1 MMKLAHF
8 KDIPPLERLFVD
20 QLFGYL
26 AGVPCYVAL
35 LDHHQRWVLYRID
48 MQAGKGGTRL
58 TETKT
63 VKSIKDVL
71 SFYRDKGFSPFY
83 PKPDYMAPIAYPSAI
98 QTDKRRHTRKAVEF
112 SGTYRNHRTGTR
124 GTCLI
129 ENISYTGLRFT
140 VDMQEC
146 IEVPDRLRLKVNVND
161 PRGRNLEKSA
171 LVRHVEMKSIGVE
184 FVR

>member
-1 MMKLAHF
+1 MKLANF

-71 SFYRDKGFSPFY
+71 S
-83 PKPDYMAPIAYPSAI
+83 
-98 QTDKRRHTRKAVEF
+98 
-112 SGTYRNHRTGTR
+112 
-124 GTCLI
+124 L
-129 ENISYTGLRFT
+129 
-140 VDMQEC
+140 
-146 IEVPDRLRLKVNVND
+146 
-161 PRGRNLEKSA
+161 GRNLEKSA
-171 LVRHVEMKSIGVE
+171 LVRHVEMKSIRAE
-184 FVR
+184 FVY